1 MIVRQWIVVGGA
13 AALALAAVA
22 TVVFIA
28 GSSGSTSVQPQDKPL
43 TVAATIFPLADIVRA
58 VGGDTVDVILIIPP
72 GVSEHSSALTPQH
85 LQGLQKARA
94 IFLIGHELDNR
105 IVDRIVQTV
114 PAVHAITVDEGIE
127 LREFGALEEHDEAK
141 HDPGT
146 VDPHYWLTVPNGMLI
161 AHTVATALTELDPL
175 HAVEYQ
181 ENVQT
186 YQRHLESLE
195 ADLQTMARA
204 APRTEFVAMHDAWS
218 YFAEH
223 YGWQLVAT
231 YEPVEGRQ
239 PSLADLQ
246 HIADVV
252 TQHDITTFYAEPQ
265 KATSAVTRLFADEFD
280 LRILALDPVGGV
292 DESDSYAAL
301 MRRNVEALV
310 AGAQ

>member
-1 MIVRQWIVVGGA
+1 MIVRQWVVIGGA

-22 TVVFIA
+22 TVLFVV
-28 GSSGSTSVQPQDKPL
+28 GSSGSTSVQSQDKPL
-43 TVAATIFPLADIVRA
+43 TVAATIAPLADIVRT

-72 GVSEHSSALTPQH
+72 GVSEHSSALTPQQ

-94 IFLIGHELDNR
+94 IFLVGHELDNR
-105 IVDRIVQTV
+105 IVDRIVQAV
-114 PAVHAITVDEGIE
+114 PAVQAITVDEGVT
-127 LREFGALEEHDEAK
+127 LREFGAPEEHDEEERD
-141 HDPGT
+141 HGT

-161 AHTVATALTELDPL
+161 AHTVAAALTELDPL

-181 ENVQT
+181 ENLQA
-186 YQRHLESLE
+186 YWRHLESLE
-195 ADLQTMARA
+195 ADLQATARA

-246 HIADVV
+246 HIADVIE
-252 TQHDITTFYAEPQ
+252 QYGITTFYAEPQ
-265 KATSAVTRLFADEFD
+265 KATSAVTRLFADEFG
-280 LRILALDPVGGV
+280 LRVLTLDPVGGV
-292 DESDSYAAL
+292 NEGDSYAAL